1 MLQNQD
7 CESDKVLQEAFGLVR
22 CGVSLQST

>member
-22 CGVSLQST
+22 YGVSLQST